1 MEQGLVD
8 WDWNWGLGIGLIQRI
23 FAQNIFPGYHG
34 FCRCKMMNT
43 EKWLI
48 LLNKVGTCEIIYG
61 NPG

>member
-1 MEQGLVD
+1 L
-8 WDWNWGLGIGLIQRI
+8 NWGLGLGIGDWGLGSYRESLCKMSSQVTI
-23 FAQNIFPGYHG
+23 G
-34 FCRCKMMNT
+34 FCRCETTNE